1 MAAMVMVRVM
11 GSEDDG
17 LAEVVGEGKEGDE
30 GKGCFHSSQLHI
42 PTYLGTL
49 VKNVKHA
56 FLPKVCFRNCIELL
70 LRRRELE
77 IPF

>member
-11 GSEDDG
+11 GDEGDEASE
-17 LAEVVGEGKEGDE
+17 VPGEGKAGEE
-30 GKGCFHSSQLHI
+30 EKAVSFLPI
-42 PTYLGTL
+42 AYTYLGTL
-49 VKNVKHA
+49 VKNIKHA

>member
-11 GSEDDG
+11 GGEDDG
-17 LAEVVGEGKEGDE
+17 ERKEGDE
-30 GKGCFHSSQLHI
+30 EKAVSFLLI
-42 PTYLGTL
+42 AYTYLGAL
-49 VKNVKHA
+49 VKNIKHT
-56 FLPKVCFRNCIELL
+56 FLPKVCLRNCIELL

>member
-1 MAAMVMVRVM
+1 MAAMVMVRVVE
-11 GSEDDG
+11 GEDDG
-17 LAEVVGEGKEGDE
+17 ERKEGDE
-30 GKGCFHSSQLHI
+30 EKAVSFVLI
-42 PTYLGTL
+42 AYTYLGTL
-49 VKNVKHA
+49 VKNIKHA